1 MEATGALGRS
11 SFSSYLETTREL
23 VRRRSRSFWIVAGL
37 TALAA
42 ALRFATL
49 GLQSYH
55 HDEIVTASRILRDG
69 FWHAMDAVG
78 FSESAPPLY
87 YAGAWAWTQVT
98 GTGEFGL
105 RSFSALAGAATVPTA
120 YLLARDLTTGP
131 TGRNRRHSRRFRPVG
146 GGSRAGLIAAALVA
160 VNPMLVWYS
169 GEARGY
175 ALFVLL
181 TAVSLLYFVRALDR
195 GQRRDSVG
203 WGVASALALATHY
216 FAVFPV
222 ALEAL
227 WLLRRRGRASGGA
240 FPGLWILA
248 AAGALLAPLVL
259 HQMHFSHAEW
269 IANFTLGHRLA
280 ETGFGFALGETGD
293 IISQAIHPLWALV
306 PALVGALAVALLV
319 LRGTGAERRAAAL
332 PLALAAVTVLVPV
345 ALALLYPG
353 KDYVLARNLLP
364 ALVPLLVVLAIGLSL
379 QRARRLGTAL
389 AALLAA
395 YWLGFSIWA
404 SVTPALQR
412 PDFAAVASAL
422 GEPTVP
428 RAMVTWTIGE
438 APLRYYLST
447 GSIQAQPEG
456 FRWWVGEVDF
466 ISDGPA
472 PPPSA
477 HQLGPGFREAGYR
490 RVGRLYVR
498 RYLTPGPGLMPLR
511 LRTLRQ
517 AELGFR
523 SNGVLLDGIG
533 PG

>member
-1 MEATGALGRS
+1 MEVAGALDRS
-11 SFSSYLETTREL
+11 SFSSYLEAIREL
-23 VRRRSRSFWIVAGL
+23 VRTRSRSFWIAAGL

-55 HDEIVTASRILRDG
+55 HDEVVTASRILRDG
-69 FWHAMDAVG
+69 FWQAMDAVG

-87 YAGAWAWTQVT
+87 YAGAWAWTQLT
-98 GTGEFGL
+98 GTGEVGL
-105 RSFSALAGAATVPTA
+105 RSFSALAGVATVPVA

-131 TGRNRRHSRRFRPVG
+131 TGRYVKRDLTYRPVG
-146 GGSRAGLIAAALVA
+146 GGSRAGLVAAALVA

-169 GEARGY
+169 GEARAY
-175 ALFVLL
+175 ALFILL

-203 WGVASALALATHY
+203 WGIASALALATHY

-222 ALEAL
+222 ALEAI
-227 WLLRRRGRASGGA
+227 WLLRRHGRATGGA
-240 FPGLWILA
+240 FPGLWILT
-248 AAGALLAPLVL
+248 AAGLALAPLLL

-306 PALVGALAVALLV
+306 PVLVGGLAVGLLAV
-319 LRGTGAERRAAAL
+319 RGTGAERRAAL
-332 PLALAAVTVLVPV
+332 VPLALAAVTVLVPV

-364 ALVPLLVVLAIGLSL
+364 ALVPLLLVLAIGLSL
-379 QRARRLGTAL
+379 RRARRLGTVL
-389 AALLAA
+389 AALLTA

-412 PDFAAVASAL
+412 PDYEAVASTL

-438 APLRYYLST
+438 APLGYYLSN

-477 HQLGPGFREAGYR
+477 RQLGPGFREAGYR

-498 RYLTPGPGLMPLR
+498 RFVTPGPELMPLR

-517 AELGFR
+517 PELGFR